1 MRAIGRFASLAWLLL
16 AAATSAHADQA
27 QDVLARVRA
36 QVVTV
41 AALNSRAQVDS
52 EGSGVVVHAG
62 RVVTNCHV
70 VAEAHSLRL
79 TLADGRQLVATRLRE
94 DPVRDLCL
102 LEVRE
107 LTVAGVARRAL
118 ADVGQG
124 EAGFAV
130 GNPLGLGLAV
140 SAGVVSAI
148 DRRGAEPRI
157 ITSAAVSPGSSGGG
171 LFDGAG
177 RLLGITSSVLE
188 LGQNVSVAIPA
199 DAIARLERDGRPPVM
214 PAPVT
219 PEPDWLAVAEDL
231 RLRADW
237 TGLLAHAERWQ
248 QVYPTSADALASAG
262 LAEGNLGRLAAA
274 RERLVRGAATA
285 PWHAL
290 TSGYLARTYL
300 ALGDYAAAEAEAR
313 RATRLQPSGGYYWGL
328 LGDALR
334 GLARP
339 DEAAIAYATALRFS
353 PGQASVWE
361 GWGDLAAAAGK
372 GDEAAERYRVAVRL
386 APNADG
392 LRRKLAQAL
401 ALRGE
406 GAAAGRELAAVKD
419 SGKADDAKAW
429 NNVGTG
435 EEKAGRY
442 REAEQAYRKALAI
455 DPRLPEAW
463 HNLGLVLRRSGRDD
477 EAAKAFE
484 RAVELN
490 PRATGATIML
500 AELRQRAGRT
510 AEAAELAARA
520 CEAPDAQVAACRLLG
535 SIASERREW
544 ERAES
549 AYARAT
555 QLDGKLADDWVALG
569 QARVQR
575 GKAAEAAEALQR
587 ALAINPSQGTAYQA
601 LSALHG
607 RRGDYTKALEY
618 GERATQLEPTDYQ
631 AWSNKGYSLLKL
643 QRPGEAVPAFETA
656 LRLKP
661 DFANAWINLGEA
673 KIAQRQMG
681 EAIAALRKA
690 LELSPGASDA
700 RLYLTSAYIG
710 AGQFAL
716 AREQATLL
724 AEKLPQ
730 VPQVWYLM
738 AVANAGLGDREAAIA
753 AHARLKSLN
762 PAAAS
767 ELRARLA
774 ALLGSQAMPLP
785 E

>member
-1 MRAIGRFASLAWLLL
+1 MRAIGCFGRVGWLLL
-16 AAATSAHADQA
+16 AAASAHADQA
-27 QDVLARVRA
+27 QDVLLRVRT

-41 AALNSRAQVDS
+41 ATLNSRGLVDS
-52 EGSGVVVHAG
+52 EGSGVVVQAG

-79 TLADGRQLVATRLRE
+79 TLADGRQLGATLLRE
-94 DPVRDLCL
+94 DPLRDLCL
-102 LEVRE
+102 LAVGE
-107 LTVAGVARRAL
+107 LTVAGVPRRAL
-118 ADVGQG
+118 AEVGQG
-124 EAGFAV
+124 EAVFAV

-171 LFDGAG
+171 LFDAAG

-188 LGQNVSVAIPA
+188 PGQNVSVAIPA
-199 DAIARLERDGRPPVM
+199 EAIGRLERDGRSPVL
-214 PAPVT
+214 PTPVT
-219 PEPDWLAVAEDL
+219 AEPDWLAVAEEL

-237 TGLLAHAERWQ
+237 AGLLAHAERWQ
-248 QVYPTSADALASAG
+248 QVYPTSADALA
-262 LAEGNLGRLAAA
+262 
-274 RERLVRGAATA
+274 ATA
-285 PWHAL
+285 M
-290 TSGYLARTYL
+290 
-300 ALGDYAAAEAEAR
+300 
-313 RATRLQPSGGYYWGL
+313 
-328 LGDALR
+328 
-334 GLARP
+334 
-339 DEAAIAYATALRFS
+339 RFS

-361 GWGDLAAAAGK
+361 GWGDLAVATGQ

-386 APNADG
+386 APDADG
-392 LRRKLAQAL
+392 VRRKLAHAL

-455 DPRLPEAW
+455 DPELPDAW

-477 EAAKAFE
+477 EATKAFE
-484 RAVELN
+484 KAIELN
-490 PRATGATIML
+490 PRATGVMIML
-500 AELRQRAGRT
+500 AELRQRAGRS
-510 AEAAELAARA
+510 AEAAELAAGA
-520 CEAPDAQVAACRLLG
+520 CEAPDAQAAACRLLG

-544 ERAES
+544 ERAET

-569 QARVQR
+569 QARMQR
-575 GKAAEAAEALQR
+575 GKAPEAAAALQQS
-587 ALAINPSQGTAYQA
+587 LAINPNHGTAYQA

-607 RRGDYTKALEY
+607 RRGDYAKELHS
-618 GERATQLEPTDYQ
+618 GERATQLEPTDHQ

-643 QRPGEAVPAFETA
+643 QRPGEALPAFETA

-673 KIAQRQMG
+673 KIAQRQLG
-681 EAIAALRKA
+681 EAIVALRKA
-690 LELSPGASDA
+690 LELSPDASDA
-700 RLYLTSAYIG
+700 RLYLTSAYLG
-710 AGQFAL
+710 TGQFAL

-730 VPQVWYLM
+730 VPQVWTLM
-738 AVANAGLGDREAAIA
+738 AVASVGLGDRQAAIA

-767 ELRARLA
+767 EARVRQA
-774 ALLGSQAMPLP
+774 ALPGGKAMQLP